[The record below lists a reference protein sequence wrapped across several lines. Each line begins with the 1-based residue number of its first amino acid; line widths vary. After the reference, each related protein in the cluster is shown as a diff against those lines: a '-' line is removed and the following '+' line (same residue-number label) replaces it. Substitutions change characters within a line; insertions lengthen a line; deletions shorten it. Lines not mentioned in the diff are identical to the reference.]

1 MTDENS
7 QPPEL
12 LADELKNF
20 RDIAAFLKPSSG
32 EIPHID
38 GIDIASFSMPLHE
51 IIGGDHVIYIDFNRR
66 YNLERRLARARA
78 KGRTDVANNLEQ
90 LKHRAGILVADV
102 SGHRMTDALIA
113 AMLHQSFLLGAYY
126 ELDRNGEI
134 TTRLF
139 EHLNT
144 RFYRTTA
151 VNKYFTMIYG
161 EIDTEGRF
169 RFISAGH
176 QPPAIFS
183 REFGKFVRISPDRL
197 VSFAP
202 VGMLPPKDDH
212 DDPVESVLKGK
223 DRYEVNELSLMNR
236 GDILLLFTDGLA
248 EHDDDRLFPDGV
260 EALLRECPGCNSA
273 EICKRLKQLIKDSA
287 APKDDITGVVI
298 QRTH

>member
-1 MTDENS
+1 MTDDNS
-7 QPPEL
+7 QPTEL

-38 GIDIASFSMPLHE
+38 GIDIASLSMPLHE

-66 YNLERRLARARA
+66 YDLEHRLARARA

-90 LKHRAGILVADV
+90 LKNRAGILVADV

-126 ELDRNGEI
+126 ELDRNGGI

-161 EIDTEGRF
+161 EISSEGRF

-248 EHDDDRLFPDGV
+248 EHDNDRLFPDGV
-260 EALLRECPGCNSA
+260 EALLRECAGCSSA
-273 EICKRLKQLIKDSA
+273 EICERLKRLIKDSA
-287 APKDDITGVVI
+287 DPKDDITLVVI
-298 QRTH
+298 QRTQ